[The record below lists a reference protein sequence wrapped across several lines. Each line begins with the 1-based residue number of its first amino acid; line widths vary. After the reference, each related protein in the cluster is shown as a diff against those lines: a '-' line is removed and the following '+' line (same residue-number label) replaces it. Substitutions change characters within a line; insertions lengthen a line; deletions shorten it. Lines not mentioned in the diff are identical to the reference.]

1 MFKAK
6 MTAALDKE
14 TQERNK
20 KDQDAINERLAGEK
34 IRKMVKDNT
43 FIAIGAKK
51 E

>member
-20 KDQDAINERLAGEK
+20 KDQDAINERLAAEK